1 MENVSYIIPIH
12 VFDENVRENLVNA
25 VKSVAENSFK
35 EGDRILLVGPKDVI
49 EKAEAVCKAN
59 AKNYQVQKVENQN
72 ADFFTQVNTAA
83 LACVTP
89 YFTILEYDDTLYPYW
104 NEVMQFYSTK
114 SPFLISLNLLVKD
127 GKPYTLANEI
137 ALSIAFCDEEEVG
150 VLKTDV
156 VSKDYVEFNL
166 TGGLFKT
173 EDFISIGGV
182 KTSLKLTSWY
192 EFILR
197 AAYQSKPLFVVPKL
211 TYAHTINRE
220 GSYMET
226 VGKTIDAAEAE
237 WLITT
242 ARQEYF
248 FKEDR
253 HKTYQQEKG
262 EDAK

>member
-1 MENVSYIIPIH
+1 MENVSYIIPLH
-12 VFDENVRENLVNA
+12 VFNKDVEQYLTNA
-25 VKSVAENSFK
+25 VKSVATNAIEQ
-35 EGDRILLVGPKDVI
+35 GDRILLVGPKAVI

-59 AKNYQVQKVENQN
+59 AEKYQIQKVENKDT
-72 ADFFTQVNTAA
+72 DFFTQVNTAA
-83 LACVTP
+83 FACVTP

-104 NEVMQFYSTK
+104 NQIMQQYSSK
-114 SPFLISLNLLVKD
+114 SPFLISLNLLKKN
-127 GKPYTLANEI
+127 GEPFSLANEI
-137 ALSIAFCDEEEVG
+137 ALSSTFAGDNGIG
-150 VLKTDV
+150 VIDTEAL
-156 VSKDYVEFNL
+156 KDYVEFNL

-182 KTSLKLTSWY
+182 KTSLKLASWY
-192 EFILR
+192 EFMLR

-211 TYAHTINRE
+211 TYMHTINRE

-226 VGKTIDAAEAE
+226 IGKPMDEAEAE